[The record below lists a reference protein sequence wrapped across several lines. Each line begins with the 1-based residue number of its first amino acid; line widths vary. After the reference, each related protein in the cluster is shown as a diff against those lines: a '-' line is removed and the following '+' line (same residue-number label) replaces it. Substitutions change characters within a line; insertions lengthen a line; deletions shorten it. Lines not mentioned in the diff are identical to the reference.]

1 VFCAVFGYIE
11 LARSGYSD
19 LFIAASVFIAPALLA
34 SVLSVAVKGR
44 LMIRRLRHRQAVANG
59 ADAAIVARA
68 RSRSTQMRIALRML
82 AQRFVLAHDE
92 RAYEERKSANDLER
106 YEGYTYM
113 LGIATE
119 AWLPTLGSDA
129 CYPP

>member
-1 VFCAVFGYIE
+1 
-11 LARSGYSD
+11 
-19 LFIAASVFIAPALLA
+19 
-34 SVLSVAVKGR
+34 
-44 LMIRRLRHRQAVANG
+44 
-59 ADAAIVARA
+59 
-68 RSRSTQMRIALRML
+68 MRIALRML